1 MPAGAAASC
10 QERLI
15 RLKPGLP
22 SGDIWIK
29 ISTFNSRWDACRGRS
44 LLPGT
49 PDPAE
54 AGTPER
60 RYLD

>member
-10 QERLI
+10 QECLI
-15 RLKPGLP
+15 HLKPGLP

-29 ISTFNSRWDACRGRS
+29 FSTFISRLDACRSRS
-44 LLPGT
+44 LLPGM

-54 AGTPER
+54 AGTPEW